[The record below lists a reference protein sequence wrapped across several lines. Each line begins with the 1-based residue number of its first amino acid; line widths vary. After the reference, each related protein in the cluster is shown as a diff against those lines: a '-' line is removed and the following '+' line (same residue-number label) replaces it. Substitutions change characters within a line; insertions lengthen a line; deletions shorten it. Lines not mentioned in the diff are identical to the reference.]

1 MNWIKINFREIWP
14 FWLMGAA
21 SGLFI
26 AMTAVDIIKL
36 KECNAQI
43 VELRQEL
50 ALTQQEL
57 QDFRDRV
64 KIPEE

>member
-1 MNWIKINFREIWP
+1 MDWIKINFREIWP
-14 FWLMGAA
+14 FLLMGAA

-26 AMTAVDIIKL
+26 AMTAVDTIKL

-50 ALTQQEL
+50 TLAQQEL
-57 QDFRDRV
+57 QSCRETRV
-64 KIPEE
+64 

>member
-1 MNWIKINFREIWP
+1 MDWIKINFREIWP

-26 AMTAVDIIKL
+26 AMTAFDTIKI

-50 ALTQQEL
+50 TLAHQEL
-57 QDFRDRV
+57 QICREMMNV
-64 KIPEE
+64 P

>member
-1 MNWIKINFREIWP
+1 MDWIKINFREIWP

-21 SGLFI
+21 SGLFV
-26 AMTAVDIIKL
+26 AMTAVDTIKL

-50 ALTQQEL
+50 AHVQTEL
-57 QDFRDRV
+57 QVCKELARTQ
-64 KIPEE
+64 

>member
-1 MNWIKINFREIWP
+1 MDWIKINFREIWP

-21 SGLFI
+21 SGLFV
-26 AMTAVDIIKL
+26 AMTAVDTIKL

-50 ALTQQEL
+50 AVVREEL
-57 QDFRDRV
+57 QGCREMTR
-64 KIPEE
+64 IP

>member
-14 FWLMGAA
+14 FWLLGAA
-21 SGLFI
+21 SGLII
-26 AMTAVDIIKL
+26 AMSAVDTIKI

-50 ALTQQEL
+50 VQVQKEL
-57 QDFRDRV
+57 QVCQERART
-64 KIPEE
+64 P

>member
-1 MNWIKINFREIWP
+1 MDWIKINFREIWP

-26 AMTAVDIIKL
+26 AMTAVDTIKI
-36 KECNAQI
+36 KECTAQI

-50 ALTQQEL
+50 AHVQEEL
-57 QDFRDRV
+57 QVCRERV
-64 KIPEE
+64 RTP